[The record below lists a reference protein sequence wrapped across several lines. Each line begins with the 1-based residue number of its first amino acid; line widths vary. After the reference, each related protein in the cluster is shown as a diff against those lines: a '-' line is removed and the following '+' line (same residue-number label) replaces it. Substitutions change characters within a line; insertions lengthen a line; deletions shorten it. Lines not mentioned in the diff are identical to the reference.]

1 MDFTSVSTVVPE
13 KANDTALT
21 TECVQ
26 FTYSLPYRFTA
37 ALSEFGSIRMKTVR
51 IKPAT
56 MSNVPAL
63 SLVVK

>member
-13 KANDTALT
+13 KANDTALP

-26 FTYSLPYRFTA
+26 FTNSVTA
-37 ALSEFGSIRMKTVR
+37 ALSELGSIRMKTVR

>member
-1 MDFTSVSTVVPE
+1 MSTVVPE
-13 KANDTALT
+13 KASGTALP

-26 FTYSLPYRFTA
+26 FTYSLQPYSVTA